1 MAQHIEITTGSNG
14 YSADQVARNALT
26 LEDLIAELQE
36 MIEDGV
42 DPQSKVVIRGYG
54 RGAVYEPVLG
64 AELPE
69 DSDEDYM

>member
-14 YSADQVARNALT
+14 YSADQVAGSAIT

-42 DPQSKVVIRGYG
+42 DPQSKVIIRGYG
-54 RGAVYEPVLG
+54 RGAVYEPLLR
-64 AELPE
+64 AEFSE
-69 DSDEDYM
+69 DIDDDL